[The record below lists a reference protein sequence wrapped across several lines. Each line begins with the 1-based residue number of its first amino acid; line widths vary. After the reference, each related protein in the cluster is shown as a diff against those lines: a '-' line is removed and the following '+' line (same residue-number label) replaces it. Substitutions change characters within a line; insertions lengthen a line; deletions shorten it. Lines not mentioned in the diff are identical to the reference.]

1 MPILL
6 PERSLAKNDL
16 DAMDLWNYRKVYKDN
31 ILKDF
36 TFENPAPGT
45 ADFWYDRK
53 LYGVL
58 DRRGNIIISR
68 ESLLSTL
75 RTRDS
80 KTYFALDFVAIAF
93 DQFMIYV
100 YEQLRSNNVPNQ
112 NTIFRAI
119 SPKRAWKP
127 VYENYN
133 RYMETLFEMFS
144 DHLEANSI
152 ESQVNN
158 FEQFVE
164 EFFLFVQNSTSRRG
178 HPVTFSGFVSNP
190 KNSNFNNGMII
201 DIADAA
207 ADKDALKENDYI
219 NDINFDFYRKAA
231 NRFGF
236 AVDRNIP
243 WRLVANLNSKPM
255 QIIMS
260 NPAFNVTYGYGARN
274 IFDKYYTKTYLLDLP
289 YLQDYM
295 YGMYLSL
302 LQYRPSY
309 IKTIRRPCPRNQE
322 NPEILINKS
331 IRRADLTEETKESLT
346 IRDYWLEKVF
356 RLRLM
361 EVPHNLQEVNIQYAI
376 AKAKIVYN
384 QRGQTAALTFLHR
397 ITKRF
402 FLRSVGL

>member
-6 PERSLAKNDL
+6 PEKSLAKNNL

-31 ILKDF
+31 VLKDF
-36 TFENPAPGT
+36 DSVNPSPGT
-45 ADFWYDRK
+45 ADFWYDRN
-53 LYGVL
+53 LYGIL
-58 DRRGNIIISR
+58 DRRGNIIVSR

-80 KTYFALDFVAIAF
+80 KTYFALDFVAVAF

-127 VYENYN
+127 VYEDYN
-133 RYMETLFEMFS
+133 KSMEALFEMFTI
-144 DHLEANSI
+144 HLEVRSI
-152 ESQVNN
+152 ESRVNN
-158 FEQFVE
+158 FKEFVE
-164 EFFLFVQNSTSRRG
+164 EFFLFVRDFIMSNGST
-178 HPVTFSGFVSNP
+178 VTFSGFVSNP
-190 KNSNFNNGMII
+190 KNSNFNNGLII
-201 DIADAA
+201 DIAKDN
-207 ADKDALKENDYI
+207 ADDDALKENKYI

-255 QIIMS
+255 QTIMS
-260 NPAFNVTYGYGARN
+260 NPAFDVTYGYGAKN
-274 IFDKYYTKTYLLDLP
+274 IFDKYYTKTYTLDLP
-289 YLQDYM
+289 YFRDYM

-309 IKTIRRPCPRNQE
+309 IKTVTKECPKNRE
-322 NPEILINKS
+322 NPSILINKS
-331 IRRADLTEETKESLT
+331 IKRDDLTDEVKESLT
-346 IRDYWLEKVF
+346 IRDYWLETVF

-361 EVPHNLQEVNIQYAI
+361 EVPHGLGEANIRYAI
-376 AKAKIVYN
+376 KKAKTVYD

-397 ITKRF
+397 ITKKF
-402 FLRSVGL
+402 FLNSVNL

>member
-36 TFENPAPGT
+36 NFDIPAPGT

-53 LYGVL
+53 LYGIL

-75 RTRDS
+75 RTRSS
-80 KTYFALDFVAIAF
+80 KTYFALDFVSVAF
-93 DQFMIYV
+93 DQLMIYI
-100 YEQLRSNNVPNQ
+100 YEQLRSNNVPNR
-112 NTIFRAI
+112 NTTFSSV
-119 SPKRAWKP
+119 SPVRAWAP
-127 VYENYN
+127 LYEHYN
-133 RYMETLFEMFS
+133 RYMENLFEMFA
-144 DHLEANSI
+144 DHI
-152 ESQVNN
+152 EFFAIEDRVTN

-164 EFFLFVQNSTSRRG
+164 EFFLFVSSSIIPKG
-178 HPVTFSGFVSNP
+178 SKVTFSGFVSNP
-190 KNSNFNNGMII
+190 KNSKFNNGLII
-201 DIADAA
+201 DIASADAG
-207 ADKDALKENDYI
+207 NDTIKQNDFI
-219 NDINFDFYRKAA
+219 NDINFEFFRKAA

-260 NPAFNVTYGYGARN
+260 NPAFNVTYGYGIRN

-289 YLQDYM
+289 YFRDYM

-302 LQYRPSY
+302 LQYKSSFSKTT
-309 IKTIRRPCPRNQE
+309 IKSCPKNQ
-322 NPEILINKS
+322 NKSEILTTTTI
-331 IRRADLTEETKESLT
+331 IREDLTEEVKDRLT
-346 IRDYWLEKVF
+346 VRDYWLEKVF
-356 RLRLM
+356 RLRLK
-361 EVPHNLQEVNIQYAI
+361 ELPHNLQETNIQHAI
-376 AKAKIVYN
+376 RKAKIVYDK
-384 QRGQTAALTFLHR
+384 RGQTAALTFLHR